1 MAYEWMF
8 RDQYRKDVPP
18 YMLGKMQPNLNEFE
32 IALHRELRDG
42 YVDYINSL
50 NLKHPKTGAALT
62 LCPDGTGSFYDYLVE
77 KLEDAATKYFRYL
90 EEKNP
95 KAVDAAPEDYIH
107 GKYQVIKR
115 GPGGEHTE
123 PGLDKGSWLRW
134 ENGRAKITGIRDM
147 EELGYLKRMK
157 NCPAFDSLELLGF
170 ENEEFGPSDQ
180 KLSHFDVHMAKAL
193 HAVKEDYPEE
203 AEKYMGSFAGI
214 EDDPL
219 IQDQLNR
226 LNPLYFI
233 RRAPEGMCKHLRIR
247 VGSMDPHTSFSTS
260 ALVALMAAEQG
271 CDVDYEFTWEK
282 NHGLCDYTG
291 ELCEWIEEIIER

>member
-18 YMLGKMQPNLNEFE
+18 FMLDKMNPELTDFE
-32 IALHRELRDG
+32 IALHKELRDG

-50 NLKHPKTGAALT
+50 HLKHPKTGKVLT
-62 LCPDGTGSFYDYLVE
+62 LNSDGSGSFYDYLMD
-77 KLEDAATKYFRYL
+77 KLEDAATEYFRYL

-95 KAVDAAPEDYIH
+95 KVMDASTEDYIN
-107 GKYQVIKR
+107 GNYQVVRR

-123 PGLDKGSWLRW
+123 PGLDKSSWLSW
-134 ENGRAKITGIRDM
+134 KNGRAKITSIRDM
-147 EELGYLKRMK
+147 EEQGYLKRMK
-157 NCPAFDSLELLGF
+157 NCPAFDSLELSEF
-170 ENEEFGPSDQ
+170 EDEEFGPSDQ
-180 KLSHFDVHMAKAL
+180 KLSHFDIHLGKAL
-193 HAVKEDYPEE
+193 HAVKDTYPAET
-203 AEKYMGSFAGI
+203 EKYMGSFAGL

-219 IQDQLNR
+219 INDQLQR
-226 LNPLYFI
+226 LNPLHYI
-233 RRAPEGMCKHLRIR
+233 RKAPEGMCEHFRIR

-282 NHGLCDYTG
+282 NHGVCDYTR
-291 ELCEWIEEIIER
+291 ELCEWIEGLV